1 MVRKTSLINL
11 DLERICKMRLVT
23 DIIKGMLVGVANII
37 PGVSGGTMMVSMGI
51 YETILNAI
59 NTLFKDFKKSFLTLL
74 PLGIGMVLG
83 VGVFS
88 FIIPFCLEQYPF
100 PTSFCFIGLILGGV
114 PSIVKPAM
122 ESLKKE
128 GKSISLAHIIIF
140 LMFFALAIG
149 MAAMNETQST
159 SANFD
164 LNLFFMIKLF
174 IIGIIASAT
183 MVVPGVSGSLVLMI
197 LGVYTGIVDTI
208 SEFIKGVLSFDIP
221 TLLYSVGVLAPFG
234 IGVVAGIFAVAKLIE
249 WLFAKYPSYTYGGIL
264 GLIIASPIAITI
276 KMGRNNINP
285 ITIAL
290 GIVLLVVGTWFT
302 WWFGKKTEGIEG

>member
-1 MVRKTSLINL
+1 
-11 DLERICKMRLVT
+11 MRLIT

-59 NTLFKDFKKSFLTLL
+59 NTLFKDFKKSFVTLL

-114 PSIVKPAM
+114 PSILKPAM

-140 LMFFALAIG
+140 LMFFALAIA
-149 MAAMNETQST
+149 MAAMNETQTT

-183 MVVPGVSGSLVLMI
+183 MVIPGVSGSLVLMI
-197 LGVYTGIVDTI
+197 LGVYTVIVDTI

-249 WLFAKYPSYTYGGIL
+249 WLFRKYPSYTYGGIL